1 MSPYK
6 DAKIEAAF
14 LKMGIYGG
22 NGSGKT
28 FTASLIAIGLHKFIE
43 SKKPIY
49 FTDSETGSDYVIPL
63 FNKAKINLK
72 VSKTRAFTDLLLDIS
87 NAEEG
92 SIVIIDSVT
101 HFWDDLIESYKKK
114 KNLKRI
120 SHPSH
125 WMEIKPIW
133 RDFTKEFVVS
143 KLHIIVCGRAG
154 DVWEDV
160 EDSEGVKELKRT
172 GSRMRVEKEL
182 GYEPSLLVEM
192 EKARLSSKA
201 GAGWS
206 HRAWVVKDRF
216 DIIDSQ
222 HFDNPTFESFL
233 SHIELLNLGGEHKAL
248 EADRDSQELFDNS
261 NNGYERQRQRV
272 ILLEKIK
279 EELYIPYPGQGT
291 DDKRGRSDLMN
302 EIFKTRSWTEVE
314 GKYPNDLQ
322 VGLTSL
328 EEENQKKELEEK
340 PQAEKKE
347 KKK

>member
-160 EDSEGVKELKRT
+160 EVSEGVKELKRT

-233 SHIELLNLGGEHKAL
+233 SHIELLNLGGDHKAL

-328 EEENQKKELEEK
+328 EEKNQKKELEEK